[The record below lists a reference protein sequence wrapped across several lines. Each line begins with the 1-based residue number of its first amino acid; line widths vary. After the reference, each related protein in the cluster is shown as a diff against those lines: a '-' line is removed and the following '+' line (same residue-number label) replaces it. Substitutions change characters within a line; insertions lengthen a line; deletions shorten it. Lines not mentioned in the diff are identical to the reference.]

1 MNTKFSILTNL
12 IAFSLLFITIEST
25 SQTNT
30 FLASANTSGHIAI
43 GNSGSAS
50 YSVGQVFFTHQNTED
65 INLEQGVQRANL
77 SQAITAPEDAD
88 IAPEDSIKEV
98 LVYPNPTTNFI
109 TLTAKG
115 FTVENK
121 VDSFQLYNYQGQLIM
136 QDAVSAINTK
146 INLGSLSSSVY
157 VLHVFVKD
165 KLFKSFK
172 LLKK

>member
-12 IAFSLLFITIEST
+12 IVFSLLFITIEST

-30 FLASANTSGHIAI
+30 LMASANTSGHIAI

-50 YSVGQVFFTHQNTED
+50 YSIGQVFYTHQSTED
-65 INLEQGVQRANL
+65 TNLEQGVQRANL
-77 SQAITAPEDAD
+77 TQAITQEDAD

-136 QDAVSAINTK
+136 QDAVSAISTK
-146 INLGSLSSSVY
+146 INLSSLSSSIY

-165 KLFKSFK
+165 KLFKTFK